1 MMYTLFNISCTSF
14 VQLHKSSEI
23 AHVPLKPKIIL
34 RQSIYLPIEYFI
46 GQLEDNSSDIN
57 KVTIQVH
64 MCTRPF
70 YDFRIKTMFG
80 SPLHPFV
87 CSRADVLFM
96 LVVFICLYM

>member
-46 GQLEDNSSDIN
+46 GQLENNSSDIN

-80 SPLHPFV
+80 SSYPL
-87 CSRADVLFM
+87 S
-96 LVVFICLYM
+96 CL